1 MNNNNKYTNSESQN
15 PNNFVN
21 KKHMHNMII
30 IKNRI
35 KNNGAQVKI
44 ATKTVANLYLDLI
57 GSTELSNF
65 YYRPLSHVNK
75 SFIQLIIPV
84 DRRAVNILLIIDFNE
99 CRARRL

>member
-1 MNNNNKYTNSESQN
+1 MASLTIKT
-15 PNNFVN
+15 F
-21 KKHMHNMII
+21 

-44 ATKTVANLYLDLI
+44 ATKTIANLYLDLI

-84 DRRAVNILLIIDFNE
+84 DRRAVNILLIIDFNYYKGNTLNYNLV
-99 CRARRL
+99 AHL